1 MGFLK
6 ELNFSNEEIL
16 QAENNVPD
24 LVINEI
30 NASKDLVIYNIN
42 FLKDLGVEHFKE
54 VFIKFCSMFL
64 MDASKFANI
73 FNKYDKEDL
82 ITKIKNNVAIVEFL

>member
-6 ELNFSNEEIL
+6 ELDLTNEEIL
-16 QAENNVPD
+16 SAENSVPD

-42 FLKDLGVEHFKE
+42 YLKKLGVENFKE

-64 MDASKFANI
+64 MDASKFESI
-73 FNKYDKEDL
+73 FNKYDRDDL
-82 ITKIKNNVAIVEFL
+82 IEKIKSNVAILEFL

>member
-42 FLKDLGVEHFKE
+42 FLKDLGVENCKE

>member
-42 FLKDLGVEHFKE
+42 FLKDLGVENFKE